1 MKTYVLPLALLALAV
16 PQGLRAEQSFTVT
29 PTEVVDWK
37 AVYGQIEAKDSIAAR
52 ARLGGTLTELSVT
65 EGDLVQAGQP
75 IGKVVDEKIAFQLSA
90 IDAQIAALQAQLAN
104 AQTELK
110 RGQELSARGITT
122 TQALDALRTQVD
134 VYMSQIEAQ
143 QASRKVT
150 EQQATEGEVL
160 APISGRVLSVPVAK
174 GAVVMAGETVAT
186 VGGGGFF
193 LRISVP
199 ERFTATLKEG
209 DAIHI
214 DGAKGAID
222 GKLVKVY
229 PLIAG
234 GRVDADV
241 EVPDLDSEFVQARVL
256 VRLPLARREAILV
269 PATAISTRS
278 GLDFVRV
285 RAGEGTVECA
295 VVPGD
300 HRDENGT
307 EMVEIITG
315 LAGGEEVVTE

>member
-16 PQGLRAEQSFTVT
+16 PQGLRAEQSFNVT

-65 EGDLVQAGQP
+65 EGELVQAGQP

-160 APISGRVLSVPVAK
+160 APISGRVLSVPVAM

-214 DGAKGAID
+214 DGATGAIE

-229 PLIAG
+229 PLIEG

-241 EVPDLDSEFVQARVL
+241 EVPNLDSEFVQARVL

-269 PATAISTRS
+269 PATAVLTRS

-285 RAGEGTVECA
+285 RAGEGTVERA

-300 HRDENGT
+300 HRIENGT
-307 EMVEIITG
+307 DMVEIITG
-315 LAGGEEVVTE
+315 LTGGEEVVTE